1 MHPFRSQIRS
11 KTHFHHQRVDD
22 LYSQL
27 NLAERDDYTHFLTS
41 HFIAFD
47 ALNDSHWSDLVLETF
62 IAENR
67 DLLRSDLV
75 KLDVDMEN
83 IPKVTFGSND
93 CTMGVEYVLS
103 GAHFGKQILV
113 GRWSVSDDDITLSA
127 GAYLQSNLG
136 RDLWKRFTQHL
147 DTISLRDH
155 EKDVIFNS
163 ACSAFDLFS
172 DSYHKAEFSIGR
184 SQVQQAI

>member
-1 MHPFRSQIRS
+1 MHPFRSQIRC

-27 NLAERDDYTHFLTS
+27 NLAERVDYTHFLTS
-41 HFIAFD
+41 HFIAFG
-47 ALNDSHWSDLVLETF
+47 ALNHNHWNDLVLKKF

-67 DLLRSDLV
+67 DLLRSDLI
-75 KLDVDMEN
+75 KLDVDVDK
-83 IPKVTFGSND
+83 IPEITFGSND

-113 GRWSVSDDDITLSA
+113 GRWSASADHITLSA

-136 RDLWKRFTQHL
+136 RALWKRFTQRL
-147 DTISLRDH
+147 DAISLSDN

-163 ACSAFDLFS
+163 ACCAFDLFS

-184 SQVQQAI
+184 SQIQPAI